1 MALRKG
7 VITIAPK
14 EIELI
19 NARVSKRVKA
29 KLQTDAKKAGMS
41 MTEYLERLIDGS
53 LTSESTIDEV
63 LTEIRALRKAIEKK

>member
-1 MALRKG
+1 MTSR
-7 VITIAPK
+7 

-19 NARVSKRVKA
+19 NARVSKHVKT
-29 KLQTDAKKAGMS
+29 KLQADAKKAGMS

-63 LTEIRALRKAIEKK
+63 LAEIRALRKELRELKKKK

>member
-1 MALRKG
+1 VR
-7 VITIAPK
+7 TIAPK

-19 NARVSKRVKA
+19 NARVSKHVKA
-29 KLQTDAKKAGMS
+29 KLQADAEKAGLS

-63 LTEIRALRKAIEKK
+63 LAEIRALRKEIKELKKK